1 MLWCYIDFIL
11 SSQQFTLSKC
21 MDAVMVLGNSH
32 LFMNRTNKLAVIA
45 SHTQESRFLYPG
57 KRWAAADLFGDG
69 SSSVESTCSGSKD
82 GKYELLTAINDVI
95 AEEIKD
101 LMTKTNQEMKSR
113 ILVIKAAEDSAL
125 QYMNFMNVIFAAQ
138 KQSILIDA
146 CVLDSDSGL
155 LQQACDI
162 TGGIY
167 LKVPHMP
174 SLLQYLLWVFLPD
187 QEQRSQLVLPPPIHV
202 DYRAAC
208 FCHRNLIEIGYVCS
222 VCLSIFQPSFIH
234 MSGPRVN
241 SFFLGNSSGVNFSII
256 LSSVDEETGKLQ
268 LANCSGSK
276 RAGDWNLTVTP
287 GMNASRV
294 TISLT
299 RNLQLCLPNATDCC
313 TTPLCMV
320 ETLQVLACHDSV
332 MLAHLLIQAEIYA
345 NSSFTGNVS
354 ENATVIP
361 NQAFQPLGSC
371 PCDLTAGA
379 CDVRCC
385 CDSECTPDLKQ
396 LFNESCFTGVFGGD
410 VNPPFDQL
418 CSSQSMEYIP
428 DWFPFLCVQSSLN
441 NTPFLGYFYHGSTST
456 PRVPSFKIPLQTSP
470 GKLFTGYGPGD
481 PIMTEENEYFTIP
494 QQSMAGQCVGNAP
507 VAYLQN
513 FDVKCPTNLAFYKE
527 GLPHDVRINAG
538 TGDFIQQNVI
548 YRTITDTGKFITE
561 SENLYAPEVLCQNVT
576 FAEHYTFI
584 WKDKNIERIN
594 VMVFLGSLCDG
605 GYQVGKP
612 VKAANMNASDTFG
625 SLNIWQ
631 PDYSVAFIKRQ
642 GKVTEKLNSLI
653 QATHVGKRRNS
664 SYSDLND
671 WVEIIRLDPFNSDT
685 NVSSGNLKGI
695 CPDIPANLNIRIIF
709 ADVGAVQG
717 IPWREILAVQIR
729 FQINYTEF
737 DCNRND
743 VCWPQLFY
751 PLTRFYTGEPYSQC
765 LAKGLSLA
773 FLVLL
778 AAMMS
783 NPWFSK
789 LWNSSLV

>member
-1 MLWCYIDFIL
+1 
-11 SSQQFTLSKC
+11 
-21 MDAVMVLGNSH
+21 
-32 LFMNRTNKLAVIA
+32 
-45 SHTQESRFLYPG
+45 
-57 KRWAAADLFGDG
+57 
-69 SSSVESTCSGSKD
+69 
-82 GKYELLTAINDVI
+82 
-95 AEEIKD
+95 
-101 LMTKTNQEMKSR
+101 
-113 ILVIKAAEDSAL
+113 
-125 QYMNFMNVIFAAQ
+125 
-138 KQSILIDA
+138 
-146 CVLDSDSGL
+146 
-155 LQQACDI
+155 
-162 TGGIY
+162 
-167 LKVPHMP
+167 
-174 SLLQYLLWVFLPD
+174 
-187 QEQRSQLVLPPPIHV
+187 
-202 DYRAAC
+202 
-208 FCHRNLIEIGYVCS
+208 
-222 VCLSIFQPSFIH
+222 

-241 SFFLGNSSGVNFSII
+241 SFFLGNSSGVDFSIV
-256 LSSVDEETGKLQ
+256 LSSIDEETGKLQ
-268 LANCSGSK
+268 LATCSGSR
-276 RAGDWNLTVTP
+276 RAGDWNLNVMP
-287 GMNASRV
+287 GMNTSKV

-313 TTPLCMV
+313 TTPLCVV
-320 ETLQVLACHDSV
+320 ETLQVLACRDSV
-332 MLAHLLIQAEIYA
+332 MLAYLLIQAEIYA

-361 NQAFQPLGSC
+361 NQVFQPLGSC

-385 CDSECTPDLKQ
+385 CDLECTPDLKQ

-418 CSSQSMEYIP
+418 CTSESMEYYTP

-441 NTPFLGYFYHGSTST
+441 NTPFLGYFYHGSIST
-456 PRVPSFKIPLQTSP
+456 PSVPPFKIPLQASA
-470 GKLFTGYGPGD
+470 GKLFTGYRQGD

-513 FDVKCPTNLAFYKE
+513 FDVKCLTNLASYEE
-527 GLPHDVRINAG
+527 GLPHDVRIHSG

-548 YRTITDTGKFITE
+548 YRTIIDTGKFITE
-561 SENLYAPEVLCQNVT
+561 SESLHPAEVLCQNVT
-576 FAEHYTFI
+576 FAENYTFI
-584 WKDKNIERIN
+584 WKDKNIEQIN
-594 VMVFLGSLCDG
+594 VTVFLGSLCDG
-605 GYQVGKP
+605 EILSQRFTVKFLSLESTSAAELFGNPGYQVGKP
-612 VKAANMNASDTFG
+612 VRAANMNASDTFG

-631 PDYSVAFIKRQ
+631 TAGRGLCTSATYTPVLFGVDSLSGCILEVDVNEDCSFLR
-642 GKVTEKLNSLI
+642 GNVTEKLNSLT

-664 SYSDLND
+664 NYSDANA

-685 NVSSGNLKGI
+685 NVSTGNLKGI

-709 ADVGAVQG
+709 ADVGAVRG
-717 IPWREILAVQIR
+717 IPQQEILAVQISYSTVIWQFQCGLICENSISFLPITASVQFIKVPAQPPVPMTR
-729 FQINYTEF
+729 FEINDIEF

-778 AAMMS
+778 AAIIS

-789 LWNSSLV
+789 LWNR

>member
-1 MLWCYIDFIL
+1 MEAGF
-11 SSQQFTLSKC
+11 
-21 MDAVMVLGNSH
+21 LGA
-32 LFMNRTNKLAVIA
+32 LLLLLLAA
-45 SHTQESRFLYPG
+45 PCPG
-57 KRWAAADLFGDG
+57 
-69 SSSVESTCSGSKD
+69 
-82 GKYELLTAINDVI
+82 
-95 AEEIKD
+95 
-101 LMTKTNQEMKSR
+101 
-113 ILVIKAAEDSAL
+113 
-125 QYMNFMNVIFAAQ
+125 
-138 KQSILIDA
+138 
-146 CVLDSDSGL
+146 
-155 LQQACDI
+155 
-162 TGGIY
+162 
-167 LKVPHMP
+167 
-174 SLLQYLLWVFLPD
+174 
-187 QEQRSQLVLPPPIHV
+187 QRAWHPV
-202 DYRAAC
+202 
-208 FCHRNLIEIGYVCS
+208 
-222 VCLSIFQPSFIH
+222 FQPSFIH
-234 MSGPRVN
+234 MSGPRAN

-256 LSSVDEETGKLQ
+256 LSSVDKETGKLQ

-276 RAGDWNLTVTP
+276 RAGDWNLNVTS
-287 GMNASRV
+287 GMNPSKV
-294 TISLT
+294 IISLT

-313 TTPLCMV
+313 TTPLCVV
-320 ETLQVLACHDSV
+320 ETLQVLACRDSV

-361 NQAFQPLGSC
+361 NQVFWPLGSC

-385 CDSECTPDLKQ
+385 CDPECTPDLKQ
-396 LFNESCFTGVFGGD
+396 LFNGSCFTGVFGGV

-418 CSSQSMEYIP
+418 CSSNSMEYIP

-456 PRVPSFKIPLQTSP
+456 PRVPPFKIPLQTSP
-470 GKLFTGYGPGD
+470 GTLYTGYRQGD

-513 FDVKCPTNLAFYKE
+513 FDVKCLTNLASYTE
-527 GLPHDVRINAG
+527 GLPHDVRINSG

-548 YRTITDTGKFITE
+548 YRTITDMGKFITE
-561 SENLYAPEVLCQNVT
+561 ESLHTAEVVCQNVT
-576 FAEHYTFI
+576 VAEHYTFI
-584 WKDKNIERIN
+584 WKDKNIEQIN
-594 VMVFLGSLCDG
+594 VTVFLGSLCDG
-605 GYQVGKP
+605 EILTQRFTVKFLSLKSTNAAELFGNPGYQVGKP
-612 VKAANMNASDTFG
+612 VRAANLNASDTFG

-631 PDYSVAFIKRQ
+631 PAGRGLCVSATYTPVLFGLDSLSGCILEVGINEDCSLLR
-642 GKVTEKLNSLI
+642 GNVTEKLNSLI
-653 QATHVGKRRNS
+653 QATHIGKRDNS

-671 WVEIIRLDPFNSDT
+671 WVEIIRLDPFHSDA
-685 NVSSGNLKGI
+685 NVSSGSLKGI
-695 CPDIPANLNIRIIF
+695 CPDIPANLNIHIIF

-717 IPWREILAVQIR
+717 IPRQEILAVQISYSTVTWQFQCGLTCENSISFLPITASVQFVKVPAQPPIPMTR

-751 PLTRFYTGEPYSQC
+751 PLTRFYTGEPYSQS

-778 AAMMS
+778 AAIMS

-789 LWNSSLV
+789 LCSSSLV

>member
-1 MLWCYIDFIL
+1 M
-11 SSQQFTLSKC
+11 
-21 MDAVMVLGNSH
+21 
-32 LFMNRTNKLAVIA
+32 
-45 SHTQESRFLYPG
+45 
-57 KRWAAADLFGDG
+57 AAACLGA
-69 SSSVESTCSGSKD
+69 
-82 GKYELLTAINDVI
+82 LL
-95 AEEIKD
+95 
-101 LMTKTNQEMKSR
+101 L
-113 ILVIKAAEDSAL
+113 LLLAAP
-125 QYMNFMNVIFAAQ
+125 
-138 KQSILIDA
+138 
-146 CVLDSDSGL
+146 CPG
-155 LQQACDI
+155 
-162 TGGIY
+162 
-167 LKVPHMP
+167 
-174 SLLQYLLWVFLPD
+174 
-187 QEQRSQLVLPPPIHV
+187 QRAWDPV
-202 DYRAAC
+202 
-208 FCHRNLIEIGYVCS
+208 
-222 VCLSIFQPSFIH
+222 FQPSFIH
-234 MSGPRVN
+234 LSGPRVN

-256 LSSVDEETGKLQ
+256 LSPTDEETGKLQ

-276 RAGDWNLTVTP
+276 RAGDWNLIVTP
-287 GMNASRV
+287 GTNTSKV

-313 TTPLCMV
+313 TTPLCVV
-320 ETLQVLACHDSV
+320 ETLQVLACRDSV

-345 NSSFTGNVS
+345 NSSFTGNAS
-354 ENATVIP
+354 ENATIIP
-361 NQAFQPLGSC
+361 NQVFQPLGSC

-385 CDSECTPDLKQ
+385 CDPECTPDLKQ

-418 CSSQSMEYIP
+418 CSSQSMEYTP

-441 NTPFLGYFYHGSTST
+441 NTPFLGYFYHGSISA
-456 PRVPSFKIPLQTSP
+456 PRVPPFKISLQNFP
-470 GKLFTGYGPGD
+470 GKLLTGYRQGD

-494 QQSMAGQCVGNAP
+494 QQSVSGQCVGNAP

-513 FDVKCPTNLAFYKE
+513 FDVKCLTHLASYKE
-527 GLPHDVRINAG
+527 GLPRDVRINSGA
-538 TGDFIQQNVI
+538 GDFIQQNVV
-548 YRTITDTGKFITE
+548 YRTITDMGKFITE
-561 SENLYAPEVLCQNVT
+561 SESLHTAEVLCQNVT

-584 WKDKNIERIN
+584 WKEKNIEQIN
-594 VMVFLGSLCDG
+594 VTVFLGSLCEG
-605 GYQVGKP
+605 EILTQRFTVNFLSLKSTNAAGLFGNPGYQVGKP
-612 VKAANMNASDTFG
+612 VKAANMNASDTSG

-631 PDYSVAFIKRQ
+631 PAGRGLCTLATYTPVLFGLDSLSGCILEVGINEDCSLLR
-642 GKVTEKLNSLI
+642 GNVTEKLNSLI
-653 QATHVGKRRNS
+653 QATHIGKRDNS

-671 WVEIIRLDPFNSDT
+671 WVEIILLDPFNSET

-717 IPWREILAVQIR
+717 IPQQEILAVQLSYSTVIWQFQCGLTCENSVSFLPITASVQFIKVPAQPPIRMTR

-778 AAMMS
+778 AAIMS

-789 LWNSSLV
+789 LWNSSLGLKTLM